1 MNSSDDIRLETK
13 LQQLEQLEC
22 HFTWD
27 LAKESADLSDLQ
39 TRLEDQIEL
48 DLSKK
53 AGAIRSYCFLA
64 YVRYL
69 QGFLDDALT
78 NLLKSE
84 EKGRE
89 YHGDDCERFLIVTYG
104 NLAWLHYLRR
114 SYSQC
119 ESYLEKL
126 VGIKEKFPTGSPTEL
141 HPDVYGQKGWTY
153 LKFAYKYYGRA
164 KQCFEKA
171 LELEPEESEWN
182 IGYAIAL
189 YRTEDIRRSSAEDS
203 LAVKQLRLAKQKS
216 PDNAKITV
224 LLGLRLFDFDKYD
237 EAESLIEEALEM
249 DPTNPHVIRYVSK
262 NFRCCGNLDRAIAL
276 LKRAIDRTEKSAF
289 LHHQLA
295 LCYKRKM
302 TDLLRGDAR
311 GRGQEVRQLID
322 KCTYHLQLAI
332 TLRPNFLLAKAEL
345 ALLYGQD
352 RRIENTQAEEMFKA
366 ILKEA
371 EERTDMLQI
380 IHHYCGEFH
389 HYKNNSESQ
398 AVHHYTECMRLGQ
411 DRHFGKQSAYHL
423 KRMALK
429 RVNRD
434 PSDGEALGILGFIHK
449 ARGKKSEAIEYYEKA
464 LEFDQNNEEY
474 LNALSELERLSLE

>member
-1 MNSSDDIRLETK
+1 MRHKGMGGALVIR
-13 LQQLEQLEC
+13 
-22 HFTWD
+22 
-27 LAKESADLSDLQ
+27 
-39 TRLEDQIEL
+39 
-48 DLSKK
+48 
-53 AGAIRSYCFLA
+53 
-64 YVRYL
+64 
-69 QGFLDDALT
+69 
-78 NLLKSE
+78 
-84 EKGRE
+84 
-89 YHGDDCERFLIVTYG
+89 
-104 NLAWLHYLRR
+104 
-114 SYSQC
+114 
-119 ESYLEKL
+119 
-126 VGIKEKFPTGSPTEL
+126 
-141 HPDVYGQKGWTY
+141 
-153 LKFAYKYYGRA
+153 FAYKYYGRA

-189 YRTEDIRRSSAEDS
+189 YRTEDIKRSSAEDS
-203 LAVKQLRLAKQKS
+203 LAVKQLRLARQKS

-311 GRGQEVRQLID
+311 GRGQEVRQLIGQ
-322 KCTYHLQLAI
+322 CTYHLQLAI

-352 RRIENTQAEEMFKA
+352 RRIENTQVEEMFKA

-423 KRMALK
+423 KRMAFK

-474 LNALSELERLSLE
+474 LNALSELERLSLG